1 MLSLGSSG
9 ASSRRLTRQC
19 TCAAET
25 DSDSDNES
33 DAGFRLADT
42 GRTASAPPTFRGAT
56 NEDDDQDATGD
67 DENGNGSTG
76 STDGA
81 SLDPFLP
88 QTTWSK
94 SLSLL
99 ELTKAVHDPL
109 KASQAL
115 HNAEALRQAPALD
128 NVFCSCY
135 DVDTVLTTVQRRE
148 RGHFS
153 PVQKLLLE
161 PESIKQVFAY
171 ATSFSDEHNNE
182 VGEEATD
189 PNSLKPHP
197 DKYRQSYVATE
208 IILRFYLKAMA
219 WYGEPKQDPAEEN
232 GLKSENVENP
242 AETRQLAAIQDRNS
256 GSEPS
261 VNLEGL
267 AVSASKAPTNMSTM
281 MDFRS
286 NASTQKMARIQRL
299 RASMRF
305 ESSGSSI
312 SEFSVNGDEDEELLE
327 DPATRGYLLRLEDLT
342 ATEWKRIF
350 GGLFRFLWPLKMK
363 NDGEIGDNRV
373 VDDEVEIDS
382 VLVANMCRITKN
394 FVTFPAV
401 HRLICDENDDSEGE
415 WLLSRLAAHAYN
427 PDIASL
433 LHGLIH
439 LSIRRGFE
447 YFPIIRCL
455 VERIVEQVPT
465 RLTRSMSAVSS
476 TSTVSSTSSAS
487 PRSSLGGSPPSASP
501 SSFFSSKTAPLS
513 PSLFT
518 TNTTSTV
525 HARISGCAEILIKIL
540 KDEFPNT
547 FRYFIQTKIQLA
559 SFESVETFERE
570 LFPPRTAPS
579 DPAMHHKLKRSVLA
593 ALVENATILAR
604 LAELG
609 MAELRFL
616 DAHHINGVCIPR
628 VLVIDILRHAIEFCL
643 HDFEQLEVFVAPIH
657 LVLDT
662 ICASINYHQHLSTIS
677 EFAAR
682 DCFSDS
688 DSDDDETEDGE
699 DFDSVAGSSGKD
711 SPSKP
716 VKRPGAVPGRT
727 ALYMGITPPALSYSP
742 RSGKAVINHR
752 PLASTLLVMHV
763 VELLDVVIR
772 MSNDRIDSRLSR
784 LDLATSLMDIFEKFP
799 KASILHCRLVK
810 LYLNLLNRPTTNG
823 RVNNPLLRSVFRS
836 PDSILEFI
844 LQKLHANSSS
854 HIYDAHLAI
863 IGVKIAKICSSP
875 TLQQELIR
883 QFCNNVKG
891 WNDFA
896 SSLVATHCQ
905 QMDAL
910 DDSLLGLQV
919 VTGGSRNGTPRKR
932 NTSEDEVDADFPLAR
947 PSSSASEYLS
957 RELEPFRR
965 LPMEKEGFGSSS
977 NLARGNEA
985 VHPSDMFQSRS
996 QSKFPES
1003 IIDILQSDE
1012 STPLDVEEDDFF
1024 VSGYVYQKRSKW
1036 AKVHLKF
1043 EKATCQLT
1051 LQDATAAA
1059 CGSPSNGASKATS
1072 PSKASLLKQFLL
1084 AHKQTWTSRP
1094 KKLVVCNARKWIAFG
1109 QSLKKPN
1116 RGAFGFQ
1123 VEVFDGHREEDETLT
1138 FVTRSEAT
1146 RMQWFEAMQC
1156 AVARTRTARN
1166 SFSDIDEAANTELVQ
1181 CVAKNRGGP
1190 YLVVPDVNLLG
1201 PMTSASF
1208 FIKSEVPEEMPF
1220 WGTYHGDQGI
1230 IKYVSLFKQCLDVVS
1245 VEEKNIQ
1252 AIGYSV
1258 IVEFDATFR
1267 RSESVA
1273 DFDDSEPPTVK
1284 CACTDTYLI
1293 SGNQIIGL
1301 TRTIADSEKLLQL
1314 LCDDE

>member
-1 MLSLGSSG
+1 MLSRSGSG
-9 ASSRRLTRQC
+9 ASSQHLTRQC

-25 DSDSDNES
+25 ESDSDNES
-33 DAGFRLADT
+33 DAGCGSI
-42 GRTASAPPTFRGAT
+42 GRTASSPATFRPT
-56 NEDDDQDATGD
+56 
-67 DENGNGSTG
+67 GNGSEG
-76 STDGA
+76 SNKSGRAPLTEWA
-81 SLDPFLP
+81 H
-88 QTTWSK
+88 

-99 ELTKAVHDPL
+99 ELTKNSHDPL

-135 DVDTVLTTVQRRE
+135 DVDTVLSTVQRRE
-148 RGHFS
+148 KGHFS

-161 PESIKQVFAY
+161 PESIKQVLAF
-171 ATSFSDEHNNE
+171 ATSFSELHPIFRQL
-182 VGEEATD
+182 GESDD
-189 PNSLKPHP
+189 PNAPKQETVSHP

-219 WYGEPKQDPAEEN
+219 WYGEPKQDPQESREN
-232 GLKSENVENP
+232 TADGIVQDAGQDEGQDAGL
-242 AETRQLAAIQDRNS
+242 
-256 GSEPS
+256 S
-261 VNLEGL
+261 VKLEGL
-267 AVSASKAPTNMSTM
+267 AVSSTQKPPTNMTTM

-286 NASTQKMARIQRL
+286 NASTRKMARIQRL

-305 ESSGSSI
+305 ESSDSSI
-312 SEFSVNGDEDEELLE
+312 SDFSLSGDEEEDLLE
-327 DPATRGYLLRLEDLT
+327 DPTTRGYLLRVEDLT
-342 ATEWKRIF
+342 ANEWKRIF
-350 GGLFRFLWPLKMK
+350 AGLFRFLWRTPKV
-363 NDGEIGDNRV
+363 DGEESDNGSAA
-373 VDDEVEIDS
+373 DEEVEVDS

-401 HRLICDENDDSEGE
+401 HRLICDENMDEEKE

-427 PDIASL
+427 PDISSL

-439 LSIRRGFE
+439 LSVRRGFS

-455 VERIVEQVPT
+455 VQRIVEQVPT
-465 RLTRSMSAVSS
+465 RLARSMSSVSS

-487 PRSSLGGSPPSASP
+487 PRSSLGGSPTLSP
-501 SSFFSSKTAPLS
+501 SSFFSSKAAPLS

-518 TNTTSTV
+518 ANSTSTV
-525 HARISGCAEILIKIL
+525 HSRISGCAEILLKIL
-540 KDEFPNT
+540 KEEFPNT
-547 FRYFIQTKIQLA
+547 FRFYMQTKIQLS
-559 SFESVETFERE
+559 SFESVGPFERE

-579 DPAMHHKLKRSVLA
+579 DPAMHQKLKCAVLA
-593 ALVENATILAR
+593 ALMEKPNVLVR

-616 DAHHINGVCIPR
+616 DAYHANGACIPR
-628 VLVIDILRHAIEFCL
+628 VLVIDILRHAVECCV
-643 HDFEQLEVFVAPIH
+643 HDTEQLETFVAPIH

-662 ICASINYHQHLSTIS
+662 VCASINYHQHLSTIS

-688 DSDDDETEDGE
+688 DSEDGSGE
-699 DFDSVAGSSGKD
+699 DLELSIPLNGNA
-711 SPSKP
+711 SPAKP
-716 VKRPGAVPGRT
+716 AKHDASLGRST
-727 ALYMGITPPALSYSP
+727 LYLGITPPALSYSP
-742 RSGKAVINHR
+742 RSGKTVVNHR
-752 PLASTLLVMHV
+752 PLASTLLVVHV

-772 MSNDRIDSRLSR
+772 MSNDRIDSRLTR
-784 LDLATSLMDIFEKFP
+784 LDLATSLIDIFEKFP
-799 KASILHCRLVK
+799 RASILHCRLVK
-810 LYLNLLNRPTTNG
+810 LYLNLLNRPTSNG
-823 RVNNPLLRSVFRS
+823 RVNNPLLRSIFRS

-844 LQKLHANSSS
+844 LHKLNKSSS
-854 HIYDAHLAI
+854 AHIYDAHLAI
-863 IGVKIAKICSSP
+863 VGVKIAKICSSP

-883 QFCNNVKG
+883 QFCNNMEG

-896 SSLVATHCQ
+896 SSLVASHYQ
-905 QMDAL
+905 HMDAL
-910 DDSLLGLQV
+910 DDSLLALQV
-919 VTGGSRNGTPRKR
+919 ISGGPRNGAPRRR
-932 NTSEDEVDADFPLAR
+932 NASEDEIDTGFPLAR

-965 LPMEKEGFGSSS
+965 LPMEKEGFGSSQ
-977 NLARGNEA
+977 NLASGNEA

-1003 IIDILQSDE
+1003 IIDILRSDE
-1012 STPLDVEEDDFF
+1012 STSFNVEEDDFF
-1024 VSGYVYQKRSKW
+1024 VSGYAYQKRSKW
-1036 AKVHLKF
+1036 IKVHLKF

-1051 LQDATAAA
+1051 LQDATDAPS
-1059 CGSPSNGASKATS
+1059 GSPRNGGQKATS
-1072 PSKASLLKQFLL
+1072 PSKASMLKQFLM
-1084 AHKQTWTSRP
+1084 AQKQTWTSRP

-1109 QSLKKPN
+1109 RSLKNPD

-1123 VEVFDGHREEDETLT
+1123 IEVFDGHREEDETLT
-1138 FVTRSEAT
+1138 FVTRPDAT
-1146 RMQWFEAMQC
+1146 RMRWFEAMQC
-1156 AVARTRTARN
+1156 AVTRTRTSRN
-1166 SFSDIDEAANTELVQ
+1166 SFSDIDEAANTSLVE
-1181 CVAKNRGGP
+1181 CVAKNRDGS
-1190 YLVVPDVNLLG
+1190 YLVVPDINLLG

-1220 WGTYHGDQGI
+1220 WGIYHGDLGI
-1230 IKYVSLFKQCLDVVS
+1230 SKYASLFKQCLDVVS
-1245 VEEKNIQ
+1245 VEEKSIQ

-1267 RSESVA
+1267 RSENIA
-1273 DFDDSEPPTVK
+1273 DFDDSEPPSVK
-1284 CACTDTYLI
+1284 CACTDTYLV

>member
-1 MLSLGSSG
+1 MHSA
-9 ASSRRLTRQC
+9 ASTLQLTRQC

-25 DSDSDNES
+25 ESDSDSES
-33 DAGFRLADT
+33 DAGRGSLANA
-42 GRTASAPPTFRGAT
+42 GRTVSSPATLPSSRAPEDPSTGVASAPGAT
-56 NEDDDQDATGD
+56 
-67 DENGNGSTG
+67 ST
-76 STDGA
+76 A
-81 SLDPFLP
+81 APVPFIP
-88 QTTWSK
+88 QTEWAK

-99 ELTKAVHDPL
+99 ELTRSAHDPL

-115 HNAEALRQAPALD
+115 HNAEALRQAPALA

-135 DVDTVLTTVQRRE
+135 DVDTVLATVQRRE

-161 PESIKQVFAY
+161 LESIKQVFSY
-171 ATSFSDEHNNE
+171 ATSFSEELQDEE
-182 VGEEATD
+182 DEDKVK
-189 PNSLKPHP
+189 LHP
-197 DKYRQSYVATE
+197 DRYRQAFVATE

-219 WYGEPKQDPAEEN
+219 WYGEPKQEGGEVTQEQEVQVVTQP
-232 GLKSENVENP
+232 
-242 AETRQLAAIQDRNS
+242 LA
-256 GSEPS
+256 
-261 VNLEGL
+261 GL
-267 AVSASKAPTNMSTM
+267 AVNGPPPTNMQTM

-286 NASTQKMARIQRL
+286 NASTRKMARIQKL

-312 SEFSVNGDEDEELLE
+312 SDFSVDGQEDEEMLE

-342 ATEWKRIF
+342 ADEWKRVF
-350 GGLFRFLWPLKMK
+350 GGLFRFLWPKVK
-363 NDGEIGDNRV
+363 SDEESGENGV
-373 VDDEVEIDS
+373 VDDEVEVDS

-401 HRLICDENDDSEGE
+401 HRLICDDNEDEEKG

-439 LSIRRGFE
+439 LSIRRGFDH
-447 YFPIIRCL
+447 FPITRCL

-465 RLTRSMSAVSS
+465 RLSRSLSSVSS

-487 PRSSLGGSPPSASP
+487 PRSSVSGSPSVSP
-501 SSFFSSKTAPLS
+501 SSFFSSKLAPLS

-518 TNTTSTV
+518 LNTTSTA
-525 HARISGCAEILIKIL
+525 HARISGCADILTKIL

-547 FRYFIQTKIQLA
+547 FRYFIQTKIQLS
-559 SFESVETFERE
+559 SFESVEPFERE
-570 LFPPRTAPS
+570 LFPPRMAPS
-579 DPAMHHKLKRSVLA
+579 DPAMHHNLKLAVLA
-593 ALVENATILAR
+593 ALTENATVLAR
-604 LAELG
+604 LAEIG

-616 DAHHINGVCIPR
+616 DAHHMNGACIPK
-628 VLVIDILRHAIEFCL
+628 VLVVDVLRYAIEFAR
-643 HDFEQLEVFVAPIH
+643 HDPEQLEAFISPIH
-657 LVLDT
+657 LVVDT

-688 DSDDDETEDGE
+688 DSDDEDTED
-699 DFDSVAGSSGKD
+699 DFESPSGKE

-716 VKRPGAVPGRT
+716 AKRDASPARST
-727 ALYMGITPPALSYSP
+727 LYLGITPPALSYSP
-742 RSGKAVINHR
+742 RSGKAVVNHR

-763 VELLDVVIR
+763 VELLDVVVL
-772 MSNDRIDSRLSR
+772 MSNDRIDSRLTR

-799 KASILHCRLVK
+799 KANILHCRLVK
-810 LYLNLLNRPTTNG
+810 LYLNLLNRPSTNG

-844 LQKLHANSSS
+844 LQKLNTSSS
-854 HIYDAHLAI
+854 VHTYDAHLAI

-883 QFCNNVKG
+883 QFCNNVNG

-896 SSLVATHCQ
+896 SSLVATHYQ

-919 VTGGSRNGTPRKR
+919 VTCGVRNGTPRKR
-932 NTSEDEVDADFPLAR
+932 NTSGDDADSGFPLAR
-947 PSSSASEYLS
+947 RSSSASDYLS
-957 RELEPFRR
+957 QELEPFRR
-965 LPMEKEGFGSSS
+965 FPMEKEGFGSSQ

-1003 IIDILQSDE
+1003 IIDILRSDE
-1012 STPLDVEEDDFF
+1012 ATSFDVEEDDFF
-1024 VSGYVYQKRSKW
+1024 VSGYAYQKRSKW

-1043 EKATCQLT
+1043 DKSTCQLT
-1051 LQDATAAA
+1051 LQDAAAVQL
-1059 CGSPSNGASKATS
+1059 GSPRNAGPKATS
-1072 PSKASLLKQFLL
+1072 PSKASMLKQFLIS
-1084 AHKQTWTSRP
+1084 HKQTWMSRP
-1094 KKLVVCNARKWIAFG
+1094 KTLVVCNARKWIAFG
-1109 QSLKKPN
+1109 RSLKKPD

-1138 FVTRSEAT
+1138 FVTRSDAT
-1146 RMQWFEAMQC
+1146 RMRWFEAMQC
-1156 AVARTRTARN
+1156 AVTRTRTSRN
-1166 SFSDIDEAANTELVQ
+1166 SFSDIDEAANTTLVE
-1181 CVAKNRGGP
+1181 CVAKSRGGP

-1230 IKYVSLFKQCLDVVS
+1230 IKYASLFKQCLDVVS
-1245 VEEKNIQ
+1245 VEEKSFQ

-1267 RSESVA
+1267 RSELIA
-1273 DFDDSEPPTVK
+1273 DFDDSEPPSVK

-1293 SGNQIIGL
+1293 TGNQIIGL

-1314 LCDDE
+1314 LCDDD

>member
-1 MLSLGSSG
+1 
-9 ASSRRLTRQC
+9 
-19 TCAAET
+19 
-25 DSDSDNES
+25 
-33 DAGFRLADT
+33 
-42 GRTASAPPTFRGAT
+42 
-56 NEDDDQDATGD
+56 
-67 DENGNGSTG
+67 
-76 STDGA
+76 
-81 SLDPFLP
+81 
-88 QTTWSK
+88 TWAK

-99 ELTKAVHDPL
+99 ELTRTAHDPL

-115 HNAEALRQAPALD
+115 HNAEALRHAIDTVLTTVQRRERGHFSPVQKLLLEPESIKQ
-128 NVFCSCY
+128 VFAM
-135 DVDTVLTTVQRRE
+135 VDTVLTTVQRRE

-161 PESIKQVFAY
+161 PESIKQVFAM
-171 ATSFSDEHNNE
+171 ATSFSEMH
-182 VGEEATD
+182 
-189 PNSLKPHP
+189 PNLSENGSNGPNLHP
-197 DKYRQSYVATE
+197 DKYRQAFVATE

-219 WYGEPKQDPAEEN
+219 CVK
-232 GLKSENVENP
+232 
-242 AETRQLAAIQDRNS
+242 
-256 GSEPS
+256 
-261 VNLEGL
+261 LEGL
-267 AVSASKAPTNMSTM
+267 AVSVKIPPTNMTTM

-286 NASTQKMARIQRL
+286 NASTRKMARIQRL

-312 SEFSVNGDEDEELLE
+312 SDFSVNGDEDEELLE
-327 DPATRGYLLRLEDLT
+327 DPVTRGYLLRLEDLT

-350 GGLFRFLWPLKMK
+350 GGMFRFLWPQMK
-363 NDGEIGDNRV
+363 NGENNV
-373 VDDEVEIDS
+373 VDDEVELDG
-382 VLVANMCRITKN
+382 VFVANMCKITKN

-401 HRLICDENDDSEGE
+401 HTLICDENEDDEKE

-433 LHGLIH
+433 LHGLI
-439 LSIRRGFE
+439 LISIRRGFD

-455 VERIVEQVPT
+455 VQRIVEQVPT
-465 RLTRSMSAVSS
+465 RLTRSLSSVSS

-487 PRSSLGGSPPSASP
+487 PRSSVGGSPPIVSP

-518 TNTTSTV
+518 TSTTSTV
-525 HARISGCAEILIKIL
+525 HARISGCAEILTKIL

-547 FRYFIQTKIQLA
+547 FRYYIQTKIQLA
-559 SFESVETFERE
+559 SFESVETFEKE
-570 LFPPRTAPS
+570 LFPPRMAPS
-579 DPAMHHKLKRSVLA
+579 DPGMHHKLKCAVLA
-593 ALVENATILAR
+593 ALTENSTILAR

-616 DAHHINGVCIPR
+616 DAHHLNGACIPR
-628 VLVIDILRHAIEFCL
+628 VLVVDVLRHAIEFSQ
-643 HDFEQLEVFVAPIH
+643 HDSEQLEAFVAPVH

-662 ICASINYHQHLSTIS
+662 VCASINYHQHLTTIS

-688 DSDDDETEDGE
+688 DSDDDGTEDGE
-699 DFDSVAGSSGKD
+699 DFDSCGKGN
-711 SPSKP
+711 PSKP
-716 VKRPGAVPGRT
+716 PRRDASSPARST
-727 ALYMGITPPALSYSP
+727 LYMGITAPALSFSP
-742 RSGKAVINHR
+742 KSGKAVVNHR

-763 VELLDVVIR
+763 VELLDAVIL
-772 MSNDRIDSRLSR
+772 MSKDRIDSRLTR

-810 LYLNLLNRPTTNG
+810 LYLNLLNRPSTNG

-844 LQKLHANSSS
+844 LQKLDTNSSA

-896 SSLVATHCQ
+896 ASLVATHYQ

-910 DDSLLGLQV
+910 DDSPAGLKV
-919 VTGGSRNGTPRKR
+919 ITGTGRNGTSRKR
-932 NTSEDEVDADFPLAR
+932 NASDDDADTGLLFAR

-957 RELEPFRR
+957 RELQPFRR
-965 LPMEKEGFGSSS
+965 LPMEKEGFGSSH
-977 NLARGNEA
+977 NLARGKEA
-985 VHPSDMFQSRS
+985 VHPSDMLQSRS

-1012 STPLDVEEDDFF
+1012 STPFDVEEDDFF
-1024 VSGYVYQKRSKW
+1024 VSGYAYQKRSKW
-1036 AKVHLKF
+1036 VKVYLKF
-1043 EKATCQLT
+1043 EKSTCQLT
-1051 LQDATAAA
+1051 LQDATTALS
-1059 CGSPSNGASKATS
+1059 GSPSNGAPKATS
-1072 PSKASLLKQFLL
+1072 PSTTSMLKQFLM
-1084 AHKQTWTSRP
+1084 AHTQTWTSRP
-1094 KKLVVCNARKWIAFG
+1094 KTLVVCNARKWIAFG
-1109 QSLKKPN
+1109 RSLKKPD

-1138 FVTRSEAT
+1138 FVTRSDAT
-1146 RMQWFEAMQC
+1146 RMKWFEAMQS
-1156 AVARTRTARN
+1156 AASRTRLSRN
-1166 SFSDIDEAANTELVQ
+1166 SFSDIDEAANTTLVE
-1181 CVAKNRGGP
+1181 CVAKNRDGL

-1208 FIKSEVPEEMPF
+1208 FLKSEVPEEMPF

-1230 IKYVSLFKQCLDVVS
+1230 IKYASLFKQCLDVIS
-1245 VEEKNIQ
+1245 VEEKSIQ

-1258 IVEFDATFR
+1258 IVEFDAIFR
-1267 RSESVA
+1267 TSESIA
-1273 DFDDSEPPTVK
+1273 DFDDSEPPSVT

>member
-1 MLSLGSSG
+1 LNVCATSHQCCAMLSTG
-9 ASSRRLTRQC
+9 ASTLQLTRQC

-25 DSDSDNES
+25 ESDSDNES
-33 DAGFRLADT
+33 EVDNLLEPVRTMSSPATFAASQTDANDEKEATNQVNPAPFV
-42 GRTASAPPTFRGAT
+42 PPT
-56 NEDDDQDATGD
+56 
-67 DENGNGSTG
+67 
-76 STDGA
+76 
-81 SLDPFLP
+81 
-88 QTTWSK
+88 TWAK

-99 ELTKAVHDPL
+99 ELTKTAHDPL

-135 DVDTVLTTVQRRE
+135 DVDTVLTAVQRRE

-161 PESIKQVFAY
+161 PESIKQVFAF
-171 ATSFSDEHNNE
+171 ATSYSDHLTENAE
-182 VGEEATD
+182 
-189 PNSLKPHP
+189 PHP
-197 DKYRQSYVATE
+197 DKYRQAYVATE

-219 WYGEPKQDPAEEN
+219 WYGEPKQEQNDAENEAKEQIKAPQQPN
-232 GLKSENVENP
+232 IKM
-242 AETRQLAAIQDRNS
+242 
-256 GSEPS
+256 
-261 VNLEGL
+261 EGL
-267 AVSASKAPTNMSTM
+267 AVSTNAPPTNLPTM

-286 NASTQKMARIQRL
+286 NASTRKMARIQRL

-312 SEFSVNGDEDEELLE
+312 SDFSVDGEEDEELLE

-342 ATEWKRIF
+342 ANEWRRIF
-350 GGLFRFLWPLKMK
+350 GGLFRFLWPSTK
-363 NDGEIGDNRV
+363 NNGAENVENTVADEEEVDG
-373 VDDEVEIDS
+373 

-401 HRLICDENDDSEGE
+401 HRLICDENEEDEKE
-415 WLLSRLAAHAYN
+415 WLLSRLAVHAYN
-427 PDIASL
+427 PDVAAL

-455 VERIVEQVPT
+455 VQRIVEQVPT
-465 RLTRSMSAVSS
+465 RLARSLSSVSS
-476 TSTVSSTSSAS
+476 TSTVSSTSSTS
-487 PRSSLGGSPPSASP
+487 PRSSFGGSQTLSP
-501 SSFFSSKTAPLS
+501 SSFFSSKTTPLS

-518 TNTTSTV
+518 TNSTSTV
-525 HARISGCAEILIKIL
+525 HARISGCAEMLTKIL

-547 FRYFIQTKIQLA
+547 FRYYIQAKIQLS
-559 SFESVETFERE
+559 SFESVEAFEKE
-570 LFPPRTAPS
+570 LFPPRMAIH
-579 DPAMHHKLKRSVLA
+579 DPAMHHKLKCAVLA
-593 ALVENATILAR
+593 ALTENSTILAR

-616 DAHHINGVCIPR
+616 DAHHMNGTCIPR
-628 VLVIDILRHAIEFCL
+628 ILVVDILRHAIEFSRY
-643 HDFEQLEVFVAPIH
+643 DSDQLEAFVAPIH

-688 DSDDDETEDGE
+688 DSDDDSSGTGE
-699 DFDSVAGSSGKD
+699 FDSLAGKESPNKPAKSGSSPAR
-711 SPSKP
+711 S
-716 VKRPGAVPGRT
+716 T
-727 ALYMGITPPALSYSP
+727 LYVGITPPALSYSP
-742 RSGKAVINHR
+742 RSGKAVVNHR
-752 PLASTLLVMHV
+752 PLASTLLVTHV
-763 VELLDVVIR
+763 VELLDVVIL
-772 MSNDRIDSRLSR
+772 MSNDRIDSRLTR

-799 KASILHCRLVK
+799 TASILHCRLVK
-810 LYLNLLNRPTTNG
+810 LYLNLLNRPSTNG

-844 LQKLHANSSS
+844 LRKLDSNSST

-896 SSLVATHCQ
+896 ASLIATHYQ

-919 VTGGSRNGTPRKR
+919 VTGGARNGTLRKR
-932 NTSEDEVDADFPLAR
+932 NTSEDDADTGFVLAR

-965 LPMEKEGFGSSS
+965 LPMEKEGFGSSH
-977 NLARGNEA
+977 NLAKGSEA

-1012 STPLDVEEDDFF
+1012 STPFDVEEDEFF
-1024 VSGYVYQKRSKW
+1024 VSGYAYQKRSKW

-1043 EKATCQLT
+1043 EKSTCQLT
-1051 LQDATAAA
+1051 LEDATTATSGA
-1059 CGSPSNGASKATS
+1059 PSNGTAKATS
-1072 PSKASLLKQFLL
+1072 PSKASMLKQFLM
-1084 AHKQTWTSRP
+1084 AHTQTWTSRP

-1109 QSLKKPN
+1109 RSVKKRD

-1138 FVTRSEAT
+1138 FVTRSDTT
-1146 RMQWFEAMQC
+1146 RMRWFEAMQS
-1156 AVARTRTARN
+1156 AVNRTRLSRN
-1166 SFSDIDEAANTELVQ
+1166 SFSDIDEAANTTLVE

-1190 YLVVPDVNLLG
+1190 YLVIPDINLLG
-1201 PMTSASF
+1201 PVTSASF
-1208 FIKSEVPEEMPF
+1208 FLKSEVPEEMPF

-1230 IKYVSLFKQCLDVVS
+1230 IKYASLFKQCLDVVS
-1245 VEEKNIQ
+1245 VEEKSIQ

-1267 RSESVA
+1267 RSENI
-1273 DFDDSEPPTVK
+1273 DFDDSEPAVK

>member
-1 MLSLGSSG
+1 MLSTG
-9 ASSRRLTRQC
+9 ASTLQLTRQC

-25 DSDSDNES
+25 ESDSDNES
-33 DAGFRLADT
+33 EVGGLAEPV
-42 GRTASAPPTFRGAT
+42 RTMSSPATFAASQTDAT
-56 NEDDDQDATGD
+56 NTNEATS
-67 DENGNGSTG
+67 GSN
-76 STDGA
+76 SV
-81 SLDPFLP
+81 PFVP
-88 QTTWSK
+88 PATWAK
-94 SLSLL
+94 SMSLL
-99 ELTKAVHDPL
+99 ELTKTAHDPL

-115 HNAEALRQAPALD
+115 HNGEALRHAPSLD

-161 PESIKQVFAY
+161 PESIKQVFGF
-171 ATSFSDEHNNE
+171 ATSFSDHLTENAE
-182 VGEEATD
+182 
-189 PNSLKPHP
+189 PHP
-197 DKYRQSYVATE
+197 DKYRQAYVATE
-208 IILRFYLKAMA
+208 IILRFYLKVMA
-219 WYGEPKQDPAEEN
+219 WYGEPKQEPHE
-232 GLKSENVENP
+232 SEKDAKQHVETP
-242 AETRQLAAIQDRNS
+242 KQ
-256 GSEPS
+256 PS
-261 VNLEGL
+261 VKLEGL
-267 AVSASKAPTNMSTM
+267 AVSSTAPPTNLPTI

-286 NASTQKMARIQRL
+286 NASTRKMARIQRL

-312 SEFSVNGDEDEELLE
+312 SDFSVYGEDDQE

-342 ATEWKRIF
+342 ASEWKRIF
-350 GGLFRFLWPLKMK
+350 GGLFRFLWPITVAENAENSMADELEL
-363 NDGEIGDNRV
+363 DGI
-373 VDDEVEIDS
+373 
-382 VLVANMCRITKN
+382 LVANMCRITKN
-394 FVTFPAV
+394 FVTFPTV
-401 HRLICDENDDSEGE
+401 HRLICDENEQDDKE
-415 WLLSRLAAHAYN
+415 WLLSRLAVHVYN
-427 PDIASL
+427 PDVTAL

-439 LSIRRGFE
+439 LSIRRGFA

-455 VERIVEQVPT
+455 VQRIVEQVPT
-465 RLTRSMSAVSS
+465 RLSRSLSSVSS
-476 TSTVSSTSSAS
+476 TSTVSSTSSQS
-487 PRSSLGGSPPSASP
+487 PRSSFGGSPAMSP
-501 SSFFSSKTAPLS
+501 SSFFASKTPPLS
-513 PSLFT
+513 PSLFS

-525 HARISGCAEILIKIL
+525 HGRISGCAEILTKIL

-547 FRYFIQTKIQLA
+547 FRYFIQTRIQLS
-559 SFESVETFERE
+559 SFESVEAFEKE
-570 LFPPRTAPS
+570 LFPPRMAPH
-579 DPAMHHKLKRSVLA
+579 DPPMHHKLKCAVIA
-593 ALVENATILAR
+593 ALTENSTILAR

-616 DAHHINGVCIPR
+616 DAHHTNGTCIPR
-628 VLVIDILRHAIEFCL
+628 VLIVDVSRHAIEFSRF
-643 HDFEQLEVFVAPIH
+643 DSDQLDVFVAPVH

-688 DSDDDETEDGE
+688 DSDDDSTGTG
-699 DFDSVAGSSGKD
+699 DFDALVDKE
-711 SPSKP
+711 SPQKAT
-716 VKRPGAVPGRT
+716 KRDAAPARST
-727 ALYMGITPPALSYSP
+727 LYGGISPPALSYSP
-742 RSGKAVINHR
+742 RSGKAVVNHR
-752 PLASTLLVMHV
+752 PLASTLLVVHV
-763 VELLDVVIR
+763 VELLDAVIL
-772 MSNDRIDSRLSR
+772 MSNDRIDSRLTR

-810 LYLNLLNRPTTNG
+810 LYLNLLNRPSSNG

-844 LQKLHANSSS
+844 THKLNANSAT

-896 SSLVATHCQ
+896 ASLVATHYQ

-919 VTGGSRNGTPRKR
+919 VARNGTPRKR
-932 NTSEDEVDADFPLAR
+932 NTSEDDADTGLVLAR

-965 LPMEKEGFGSSS
+965 LPMEKEGFGSSH
-977 NLARGNEA
+977 NLAKGSEA

-1012 STPLDVEEDDFF
+1012 ATSFDVQEDDFF
-1024 VSGYVYQKRSKW
+1024 VSGYAYQKRSKW

-1043 EKATCQLT
+1043 EKSTCQLT
-1051 LQDATAAA
+1051 LEDAASATS
-1059 CGSPSNGASKATS
+1059 GSSSTDVSKATS
-1072 PSKASLLKQFLL
+1072 PSMLKQFLM
-1084 AHKQTWTSRP
+1084 AHTQTWTSRP

-1109 QSLKKPN
+1109 RSVKKRD

-1138 FVTRSEAT
+1138 FVTRSDAT
-1146 RMQWFEAMQC
+1146 RMKWFEVMQS
-1156 AVARTRTARN
+1156 AVNRTRMSRN
-1166 SFSDIDEAANTELVQ
+1166 SFSDIDEAANTTLVE
-1181 CVAKNRGGP
+1181 CVAKSRGGP
-1190 YLVVPDVNLLG
+1190 YLVIPDINLLG
-1201 PMTSASF
+1201 PVTSASF
-1208 FIKSEVPEEMPF
+1208 FLKSEVPEEMPF
-1220 WGTYHGDQGI
+1220 WGTYHGDQGV
-1230 IKYVSLFKQCLDVVS
+1230 IKYASLFKQCLDVVS
-1245 VEEKNIQ
+1245 VEEKSIQ

-1273 DFDDSEPPTVK
+1273 DLDDSEPPAVK
-1284 CACTDTYLI
+1284 CACTDTYLV

-1314 LCDDE
+1314 LCDEE

>member
-1 MLSLGSSG
+1 MQSG
-9 ASSRRLTRQC
+9 DASTLQLTRQC

-25 DSDSDNES
+25 ESDSDSES
-33 DAGFRLADT
+33 EAGRGSVSLADAG
-42 GRTASAPPTFRGAT
+42 RTSSAPDALGGAT
-56 NEDDDQDATGD
+56 NEGDA
-67 DENGNGSTG
+67 NANGS
-76 STDGA
+76 GA
-81 SLDPFLP
+81 SNRGGPIPFLAP
-88 QTTWSK
+88 TTWAK
-94 SLSLL
+94 SLSLMDL
-99 ELTKAVHDPL
+99 AKTAHDPL

-135 DVDTVLTTVQRRE
+135 DVETVLTTVQRRE

-161 PESIKQVFAY
+161 PESIKQVFAF
-171 ATSFSDEHNNE
+171 ATGFSDMHRHLAEN
-182 VGEEATD
+182 GDDGD
-189 PNSLKPHP
+189 PISPYP
-197 DKYRQSYVATE
+197 DKYRQAYVATE

-219 WYGEPKQDPAEEN
+219 WYGEPKQDPAEQNDDKPEN
-232 GLKSENVENP
+232 GVKTEENN
-242 AETRQLAAIQDRNS
+242 ETQGQNVGPTI
-256 GSEPS
+256 PS
-261 VNLEGL
+261 VTIEGL
-267 AVSASKAPTNMSTM
+267 AVSSTKAPPTNMTTM

-286 NASTQKMARIQRL
+286 NASTRKMARIQRL

-312 SEFSVNGDEDEELLE
+312 SDFSVDGDEDEELLE
-327 DPATRGYLLRLEDLT
+327 DPVTRGYLLRLEDLT
-342 ATEWKRIF
+342 ANEWKRVF
-350 GGLFRFLWPLKMK
+350 GGLFRFLSPKTK
-363 NDGEIGDNRV
+363 DREEDGGSSAI
-373 VDDEVEIDS
+373 DDEAEVDS

-394 FVTFPAV
+394 YVTFPAV
-401 HRLICDENDDSEGE
+401 HRLICDENEEEEKE

-439 LSIRRGFE
+439 LSVRGGFE

-455 VERIVEQVPT
+455 VERIVEQVPA
-465 RLTRSMSAVSS
+465 RLTRSLSSVSS

-487 PRSSLGGSPPSASP
+487 PRSSFGGSPTVSP
-501 SSFFSSKTAPLS
+501 SSFFSSKTVPLS

-525 HARISGCAEILIKIL
+525 HSRISGCAEILTKIL
-540 KDEFPNT
+540 NDEFPNT
-547 FRYFIQTKIQLA
+547 FRYYIQTKIQLA
-559 SFESVETFERE
+559 SFESVEAFERE

-579 DPAMHHKLKRSVLA
+579 DPAMHLKLKYAVLIS
-593 ALVENATILAR
+593 LTENSTVLAR

-616 DAHHINGVCIPR
+616 DAHHVNGVCIPR
-628 VLVIDILRHAIEFCL
+628 VLVIDILRHAVEFSL
-643 HDFEQLEVFVAPIH
+643 HDAEQLEAFVAPIH
-657 LVLDT
+657 LVMDT

-688 DSDDDETEDGE
+688 DSDDDDTVDGE
-699 DFDSVAGSSGKD
+699 DFDSLADSTGKD
-711 SPSKP
+711 SPSKTSQQ
-716 VKRPGAVPGRT
+716 RDASPGRGT
-727 ALYMGITPPALSYSP
+727 LYMGISPPALRYSP
-742 RSGKAVINHR
+742 RSGKAVVNHR
-752 PLASTLLVMHV
+752 PLAATLLVMHV

-772 MSNDRIDSRLSR
+772 MSNDRIDSRLAR

-844 LQKLHANSSS
+844 LQKLHANSSA

-896 SSLVATHCQ
+896 SSLVATHYQ

-919 VTGGSRNGTPRKR
+919 ITGGARNGTPRRR
-932 NTSEDEVDADFPLAR
+932 NTSEDDLDTGFPLAR

-965 LPMEKEGFGSSS
+965 LPVEKEGFGSSQ
-977 NLARGNEA
+977 NLARGKEA
-985 VHPSDMFQSRS
+985 VHPGDMFQSRS

-1003 IIDILQSDE
+1003 ILDILQSDE
-1012 STPLDVEEDDFF
+1012 STSFDVEEDDFF
-1024 VSGYVYQKRSKW
+1024 VSGYAYQKRSKW

-1043 EKATCQLT
+1043 EKSTCQLT
-1051 LQDATAAA
+1051 LQDATTAPS
-1059 CGSPSNGASKATS
+1059 GSPSNGASKATS
-1072 PSKASLLKQFLL
+1072 PSKASMLKQFLL

-1109 QSLKKPN
+1109 RSLKKPD

-1138 FVTRSEAT
+1138 FVTRSDAT
-1146 RMQWFEAMQC
+1146 RMRWFEAMQC
-1156 AVARTRTARN
+1156 AVTRTRTSRN
-1166 SFSDIDEAANTELVQ
+1166 SFSDIDEAANTTLVE

-1230 IKYVSLFKQCLDVVS
+1230 SKYASLFKQCLDVVS
-1245 VEEKNIQ
+1245 VEEKSIQ

-1267 RSESVA
+1267 RSENIT

>member
-1 MLSLGSSG
+1 MLSTLQ
-9 ASSRRLTRQC
+9 LTRQC

-25 DSDSDNES
+25 ESDSDNES
-33 DAGFRLADT
+33 DVGGPSLSEPV
-42 GRTASAPPTFRGAT
+42 RTMSSPATLPASQTDANNEKEAANGA
-56 NEDDDQDATGD
+56 N
-67 DENGNGSTG
+67 
-76 STDGA
+76 
-81 SLDPFLP
+81 P
-88 QTTWSK
+88 

-99 ELTKAVHDPL
+99 ELAKVTHDPL

-135 DVDTVLTTVQRRE
+135 DVDTVLATVQRRE

-161 PESIKQVFAY
+161 PESIKQVFAF
-171 ATSFSDEHNNE
+171 ATSFSDHLSEN
-182 VGEEATD
+182 GENTE
-189 PNSLKPHP
+189 PHP
-197 DKYRQSYVATE
+197 DKYRQAYESQTRAERGGKETKEAEKDTKEQVE
-208 IILRFYLKAMA
+208 EM
-219 WYGEPKQDPAEEN
+219 KQ
-232 GLKSENVENP
+232 
-242 AETRQLAAIQDRNS
+242 
-256 GSEPS
+256 PS
-261 VNLEGL
+261 VKLEGL
-267 AVSASKAPTNMSTM
+267 AVSTEAPPTNLPTM

-286 NASTQKMARIQRL
+286 NASTRKMARIQRL
-299 RASMRF
+299 HASMRF

-312 SEFSVNGDEDEELLE
+312 SDFSMDGEEDEELME
-327 DPATRGYLLRLEDLT
+327 DP
-342 ATEWKRIF
+342 
-350 GGLFRFLWPLKMK
+350 LK
-363 NDGEIGDNRV
+363 
-373 VDDEVEIDS
+373 
-382 VLVANMCRITKN
+382 
-394 FVTFPAV
+394 
-401 HRLICDENDDSEGE
+401 
-415 WLLSRLAAHAYN
+415 
-427 PDIASL
+427 
-433 LHGLIH
+433 
-439 LSIRRGFE
+439 
-447 YFPIIRCL
+447 
-455 VERIVEQVPT
+455 
-465 RLTRSMSAVSS
+465 
-476 TSTVSSTSSAS
+476 
-487 PRSSLGGSPPSASP
+487 
-501 SSFFSSKTAPLS
+501 
-513 PSLFT
+513 
-518 TNTTSTV
+518 
-525 HARISGCAEILIKIL
+525 CA
-540 KDEFPNT
+540 
-547 FRYFIQTKIQLA
+547 
-559 SFESVETFERE
+559 
-570 LFPPRTAPS
+570 
-579 DPAMHHKLKRSVLA
+579 VLA
-593 ALVENATILAR
+593 ALTENTTILAR

-616 DAHHINGVCIPR
+616 DAHHMNGTCIPR
-628 VLVIDILRHAIEFCL
+628 TLMIDILRHAIEFSRY
-643 HDFEQLEVFVAPIH
+643 DPDQLEAFVAPIH

-688 DSDDDETEDGE
+688 DSDDDITGTG
-699 DFDSVAGSSGKD
+699 DFESLAGKE
-711 SPSKP
+711 SPNKP
-716 VKRPGAVPGRT
+716 AKRDASPART
-727 ALYMGITPPALSYSP
+727 TLYSP
-742 RSGKAVINHR
+742 RSGKTVVNHR

-763 VELLDVVIR
+763 VELLDVVIL
-772 MSNDRIDSRLSR
+772 MSNDRVDSRLTR

-810 LYLNLLNRPTTNG
+810 LYLNLLNRPSTNG

-844 LQKLHANSSS
+844 LNKLDSNSST

-896 SSLVATHCQ
+896 ASLVATHYQ
-905 QMDAL
+905 KMDAL

-919 VTGGSRNGTPRKR
+919 VTGGTRNGTPRKR
-932 NTSEDEVDADFPLAR
+932 NTSEDDADTSFVLAR

-965 LPMEKEGFGSSS
+965 LPMEKEGFGSSQ
-977 NLARGNEA
+977 NLAKGSEA

-1003 IIDILQSDE
+1003 ILDILQSDE
-1012 STPLDVEEDDFF
+1012 STTFDVEENDFF
-1024 VSGYVYQKRSKW
+1024 VTGYAYQKRSKW

-1043 EKATCQLT
+1043 EKSTCQLT
-1051 LQDATAAA
+1051 LEDAATTAS
-1059 CGSPSNGASKATS
+1059 GSPSNGTTKATS
-1072 PSKASLLKQFLL
+1072 PSKASMLKQFLM
-1084 AHKQTWTSRP
+1084 AHTQTWTSRP

-1109 QSLKKPN
+1109 RSLKKPD

-1138 FVTRSEAT
+1138 FVTRSDAT
-1146 RMQWFEAMQC
+1146 RMKWFEAMQS
-1156 AVARTRTARN
+1156 AVSRTRLSRN
-1166 SFSDIDEAANTELVQ
+1166 SFSDIDEAANTMLVE
-1181 CVAKNRGGP
+1181 CVAKSRGGP
-1190 YLVVPDVNLLG
+1190 YLVIPDINLLG
-1201 PMTSASF
+1201 PVTSASF
-1208 FIKSEVPEEMPF
+1208 FLKSEVPEEMPF

-1230 IKYVSLFKQCLDVVS
+1230 IKYASLFKQCLDVIS
-1245 VEEKNIQ
+1245 VEEKSIQ

-1267 RSESVA
+1267 RSENIA
-1273 DFDDSEPPTVK
+1273 DLDDSEPPAVK

>member
-1 MLSLGSSG
+1 MLSTLQ
-9 ASSRRLTRQC
+9 LTRQC

-25 DSDSDNES
+25 ESDSDNES
-33 DAGFRLADT
+33 DVGGPSLSEPV
-42 GRTASAPPTFRGAT
+42 RTMSSPATLPASQTDANNEKEAANGANPVPFMPPTAW
-56 NEDDDQDATGD
+56 A
-67 DENGNGSTG
+67 
-76 STDGA
+76 
-81 SLDPFLP
+81 
-88 QTTWSK
+88 K

-99 ELTKAVHDPL
+99 ELAKATHDPL

-135 DVDTVLTTVQRRE
+135 DVDTVLATVQRRE

-161 PESIKQVFAY
+161 PESIKQVFAF
-171 ATSFSDEHNNE
+171 ATSFSDHLSEN
-182 VGEEATD
+182 GENTE
-189 PNSLKPHP
+189 PHP
-197 DKYRQSYVATE
+197 DKYRQAYVATE

-219 WYGEPKQDPAEEN
+219 WYGEPKQEQNEAEKET
-232 GLKSENVENP
+232 KEAEKDTKEQVE
-242 AETRQLAAIQDRNS
+242 EMKQ
-256 GSEPS
+256 PS
-261 VNLEGL
+261 VKLEGL
-267 AVSASKAPTNMSTM
+267 AVSTEAPPTNLPTM

-286 NASTQKMARIQRL
+286 NASTRKMARIQRL

-312 SEFSVNGDEDEELLE
+312 SDFSVDGEEDGELME
-327 DPATRGYLLRLEDLT
+327 DPISRGYLLRLEDLT
-342 ATEWKRIF
+342 ANEWKRIF
-350 GGLFRFLWPLKMK
+350 GGLFRFLWPMAK
-363 NDGEIGDNRV
+363 NGEENAESSV
-373 VDDEVEIDS
+373 DEVQVDGI
-382 VLVANMCRITKN
+382 LVANMCRITKN
-394 FVTFPAV
+394 FVSFPAV
-401 HRLICDENDDSEGE
+401 HRLICDENEDDEKE
-415 WLLSRLAAHAYN
+415 WLLSRLAVHAYN
-427 PDIASL
+427 PDIAAL

-455 VERIVEQVPT
+455 VQRIVEQVPT
-465 RLTRSMSAVSS
+465 RLARSLSSVSS
-476 TSTVSSTSSAS
+476 TSTVSSTSSTS
-487 PRSSLGGSPPSASP
+487 PRSSLSGSPALSP
-501 SSFFSSKTAPLS
+501 SSFFSSKTTPLS

-518 TNTTSTV
+518 SNTTSTV
-525 HARISGCAEILIKIL
+525 HGRISGCAEILTKIL

-559 SFESVETFERE
+559 SFESVEAFEKE
-570 LFPPRTAPS
+570 LFPPRMAPH
-579 DPAMHHKLKRSVLA
+579 DPAMHHKLKCAVLA
-593 ALVENATILAR
+593 ALTENTTILAR

-616 DAHHINGVCIPR
+616 DAHHMNGTCIPR
-628 VLVIDILRHAIEFCL
+628 TLMIDILRHAIEFSRY
-643 HDFEQLEVFVAPIH
+643 DPDQLEAFVAPIH

-688 DSDDDETEDGE
+688 DSDDDSTGTG
-699 DFDSVAGSSGKD
+699 DFESLAGKE

-716 VKRPGAVPGRT
+716 AKRDTSPARST
-727 ALYMGITPPALSYSP
+727 LYGGITPPALSYSP
-742 RSGKAVINHR
+742 RSGKTVVNHR
-752 PLASTLLVMHV
+752 PLALTLLVMHV
-763 VELLDVVIR
+763 VELLDVVIL
-772 MSNDRIDSRLSR
+772 MSNDRVDSRLTR

-810 LYLNLLNRPTTNG
+810 LYLNLLNRPSTNG

-836 PDSILEFI
+836 PDSILEFV
-844 LQKLHANSSS
+844 LNKLDSNSST

-896 SSLVATHCQ
+896 ASLVATHYQ
-905 QMDAL
+905 KMDAL

-919 VTGGSRNGTPRKR
+919 VTDGTRNGTPRKR
-932 NTSEDEVDADFPLAR
+932 NTSEDDADTGFVLAR

-965 LPMEKEGFGSSS
+965 LPMEKEGFGSSQ
-977 NLARGNEA
+977 NLAKGSEA

-1003 IIDILQSDE
+1003 ILDILQSDE
-1012 STPLDVEEDDFF
+1012 STTFDVEEDDFF
-1024 VSGYVYQKRSKW
+1024 VTGYAYQKRSKW

-1043 EKATCQLT
+1043 EKSTCQLT
-1051 LQDATAAA
+1051 LEDAATTAS
-1059 CGSPSNGASKATS
+1059 GSSSNGTTKATS
-1072 PSKASLLKQFLL
+1072 PSKASMLKQFLM
-1084 AHKQTWTSRP
+1084 AHTQTWTSRP

-1109 QSLKKPN
+1109 RSLKKPD

-1138 FVTRSEAT
+1138 FVTRSDAT
-1146 RMQWFEAMQC
+1146 RMKWFEAMQS
-1156 AVARTRTARN
+1156 AVSRTRLSRN
-1166 SFSDIDEAANTELVQ
+1166 SFSDIDEAANTMLVE
-1181 CVAKNRGGP
+1181 CVAKSRGGP
-1190 YLVVPDVNLLG
+1190 YLVIPDINLLG
-1201 PMTSASF
+1201 PVTSASF
-1208 FIKSEVPEEMPF
+1208 FLKSEVPEEMPF

-1230 IKYVSLFKQCLDVVS
+1230 IKYASLFKQCLDVIS
-1245 VEEKNIQ
+1245 VEEKSIQ

-1267 RSESVA
+1267 RSENIA
-1273 DFDDSEPPTVK
+1273 DFDDSEPPAVK

>member
-1 MLSLGSSG
+1 MLSAGVSTLQ
-9 ASSRRLTRQC
+9 LTRQC

-25 DSDSDNES
+25 ESDSDNES
-33 DAGFRLADT
+33 DVCLSET
-42 GRTASAPPTFRGAT
+42 GRTASSPAAFPASDAASSSTGTEPPTA
-56 NEDDDQDATGD
+56 AW
-67 DENGNGSTG
+67 
-76 STDGA
+76 A
-81 SLDPFLP
+81 
-88 QTTWSK
+88 K

-99 ELTKAVHDPL
+99 ELARSAHDPL

-115 HNAEALRQAPALD
+115 HNAEALRHAPALD
-128 NVFCSCY
+128 NVFCGCY

-148 RGHFS
+148 RRHFS

-161 PESIKQVFAY
+161 PESIKQVFAF
-171 ATSFSDEHNNE
+171 ATSFSEHLQLGNE
-182 VGEEATD
+182 PRT
-189 PNSLKPHP
+189 PPHP

-208 IILRFYLKAMA
+208 IILRFYLKVMV
-219 WYGEPKQDPAEEN
+219 WYGEPKPTEGEKEAAAGVQQPAEPRK
-232 GLKSENVENP
+232 L
-242 AETRQLAAIQDRNS
+242 S
-256 GSEPS
+256 GELQP
-261 VNLEGL
+261 L
-267 AVSASKAPTNMSTM
+267 AVASTKAPPTNLPTM

-286 NASTQKMARIQRL
+286 NASTRKMARIQRL

-312 SEFSVNGDEDEELLE
+312 SDLSVGSEDEEELLE
-327 DPATRGYLLRLEDLT
+327 DPAARGYLLRLEDLT
-342 ATEWKRIF
+342 ANEWKRIF
-350 GGLFRFLWPLKMK
+350 GGLFRFLWPKK
-363 NDGEIGDNRV
+363 GEGGEGGGRCGA
-373 VDDEVEIDS
+373 DDEVEADG
-382 VLVANMCRITKN
+382 VLVANMCRITKS

-401 HRLICDENDDSEGE
+401 HKLICDENEDGGDE
-415 WLLSRLAAHAYN
+415 WLLSRLAAHTYN
-427 PDIASL
+427 PDVASL

-447 YFPIIRCL
+447 YFPSIRCL
-455 VERIVEQVPT
+455 VERIVEQVPI
-465 RLTRSMSAVSS
+465 RLARSLSSVSS
-476 TSTVSSTSSAS
+476 TSTVSSTSSTS
-487 PRSSLGGSPPSASP
+487 PRSSFGGSPTVSP

-513 PSLFT
+513 PALFT
-518 TNTTSTV
+518 SNTTSTV
-525 HARISGCAEILIKIL
+525 HARISGCAEILVKIL

-547 FRYFIQTKIQLA
+547 FRYYIQTKIQLA
-559 SFESVETFERE
+559 SFESVESFEKE
-570 LFPPRTAPS
+570 LFPPRMAPS
-579 DPAMHHKLKRSVLA
+579 DPAMHHKLKCAMLA
-593 ALVENATILAR
+593 SLTENSTILAR

-616 DAHHINGVCIPR
+616 DAHHLNGACIPR
-628 VLVIDILRHAIEFCL
+628 VLVIDILRHAIEFSRY
-643 HDFEQLEVFVAPIH
+643 DSEQLEAFVAPIH

-688 DSDDDETEDGE
+688 DSDDDSTENGE
-699 DFDSVAGSSGKD
+699 QFDSLAGTK

-716 VKRPGAVPGRT
+716 AKRDASPARST
-727 ALYMGITPPALSYSP
+727 LYMGITPPALSYSP
-742 RSGKAVINHR
+742 KSGKAVVNHR
-752 PLASTLLVMHV
+752 PLASTLLVVHV
-763 VELLDVVIR
+763 VELLDAVIL
-772 MSNDRIDSRLSR
+772 MSKDRIDSRLTR

-810 LYLNLLNRPTTNG
+810 LYLNLLNRPSTNG

-844 LQKLHANSSS
+844 LRKLDSNSST

-896 SSLVATHCQ
+896 ASLVATHYQ
-905 QMDAL
+905 QMDGL

-919 VTGGSRNGTPRKR
+919 VTGGTRNGTPRKR
-932 NTSEDEVDADFPLAR
+932 NTSEDDADTGFLLAR

-957 RELEPFRR
+957 QELQPFRR
-965 LPMEKEGFGSSS
+965 LPMEKEGFGSSQ

-1012 STPLDVEEDDFF
+1012 STSFDVEEDNFF
-1024 VSGYVYQKRSKW
+1024 VSGYAYQKRSKW

-1043 EKATCQLT
+1043 EKSTCQLT
-1051 LQDATAAA
+1051 LQDATAVQS
-1059 CGSPSNGASKATS
+1059 GSPSNGTSKATS
-1072 PSKASLLKQFLL
+1072 PSKASMLKQFLM
-1084 AHKQTWTSRP
+1084 AQTQTWTSRP

-1109 QSLKKPN
+1109 RNLKKPD

-1123 VEVFDGHREEDETLT
+1123 VDVFDGHREEDETLT
-1138 FVTRSEAT
+1138 FVTRSDAT
-1146 RMQWFEAMQC
+1146 RMKWFETMQC
-1156 AVARTRTARN
+1156 AVSRTRTSRY
-1166 SFSDIDEAANTELVQ
+1166 SFSDIDEAANTTLVE
-1181 CVAKNRGGP
+1181 CVAKNRDGL

-1208 FIKSEVPEEMPF
+1208 FLKSEVPEEMPF

-1230 IKYVSLFKQCLDVVS
+1230 IKYASLFKQCLDVIS
-1245 VEEKNIQ
+1245 VEEKSIQ

-1258 IVEFDATFR
+1258 IVEFNATFR
-1267 RSESVA
+1267 RSEIVA
-1273 DFDDSEPPTVK
+1273 DFDDSEPPAVK

>member
-1 MLSLGSSG
+1 METSTSQ
-9 ASSRRLTRQC
+9 LTRQC

-25 DSDSDNES
+25 ESDSDNES
-33 DAGFRLADT
+33 EQGSLLPPETSRTVSSPAAFEPSEASS
-42 GRTASAPPTFRGAT
+42 GRGPV
-56 NEDDDQDATGD
+56 
-67 DENGNGSTG
+67 
-76 STDGA
+76 
-81 SLDPFLP
+81 PFLP
-88 QTTWSK
+88 PTTWAK

-99 ELTKAVHDPL
+99 ELTRNTHDPL

-115 HNAEALRQAPALD
+115 HNAEALRQASALD

-161 PESIKQVFAY
+161 PESIKQVFNY
-171 ATSFSDEHNNE
+171 ATSFNELHEQESEEETQEHPE
-182 VGEEATD
+182 
-189 PNSLKPHP
+189 
-197 DKYRQSYVATE
+197 KYRQAYVATE

-219 WYGEPKQDPAEEN
+219 WYGEPKQDENEQVQAAIEAEET
-232 GLKSENVENP
+232 V
-242 AETRQLAAIQDRNS
+242 RQP
-256 GSEPS
+256 E
-261 VNLEGL
+261 VKLEGL
-267 AVSASKAPTNMSTM
+267 AVSSATNLPTM

-286 NASTQKMARIQRL
+286 NASTRKMARIQRL

-312 SEFSVNGDEDEELLE
+312 SDFSVDGEEDEELLE

-342 ATEWKRIF
+342 ANEWKRIF
-350 GGLFRFLWPLKMK
+350 SGLFRFLGSKK
-363 NDGEIGDNRV
+363 SDGVENGDTL
-373 VDDEVEIDS
+373 DDEMEVDG
-382 VLVANMCRITKN
+382 VLAANMCRITKN

-401 HRLICDENDDSEGE
+401 HRLICGENEDEEKE
-415 WLLSRLAAHAYN
+415 WLLSRLAAHTYN
-427 PDIASL
+427 PDVAGL

-439 LSIRRGFE
+439 LSIRRGFD

-455 VERIVEQVPT
+455 VGRIVEQVPT
-465 RLTRSMSAVSS
+465 RLARSLSSVSS
-476 TSTVSSTSSAS
+476 TSTVSSTASTS
-487 PRSSLGGSPPSASP
+487 PRSSLGGSPTVSP

-518 TNTTSTV
+518 SNTTSTV
-525 HARISGCAEILIKIL
+525 HARISGCAEILTKIL

-547 FRYFIQTKIQLA
+547 FRYYIQTKIQLA
-559 SFESVETFERE
+559 SFESVESFEKE
-570 LFPPRTAPS
+570 LFPPRMAPS
-579 DPAMHHKLKRSVLA
+579 DPAMHHKLKCAVFA
-593 ALVENATILAR
+593 ALTENSTILAR
-604 LAELG
+604 LTELG

-616 DAHHINGVCIPR
+616 DAHHMNGACIPR
-628 VLVIDILRHAIEFCL
+628 VLVVDILRHAIEFSR
-643 HDFEQLEVFVAPIH
+643 HDSEQLEAFVAPIH

-688 DSDDDETEDGE
+688 DSDDDSAENGVDFETL
-699 DFDSVAGSSGKD
+699 VAKG
-711 SPSKP
+711 SPSKQT
-716 VKRPGAVPGRT
+716 KRDASPARSTV
-727 ALYMGITPPALSYSP
+727 YMGITPPALSYSP
-742 RSGKAVINHR
+742 RSGKTVVNHR

-763 VELLDVVIR
+763 VELLDAIIL
-772 MSNDRIDSRLSR
+772 MSNDRIDSRLTR
-784 LDLATSLMDIFEKFP
+784 LDLATSLMDVFEKFP

-810 LYLNLLNRPTTNG
+810 LYLNLLNRPSTNG

-844 LQKLHANSSS
+844 LQKLDSNSST

-896 SSLVATHCQ
+896 ASLVATHYQ

-919 VTGGSRNGTPRKR
+919 VTVGTRHGTPRKR
-932 NTSEDEVDADFPLAR
+932 NTSEDEADTGFLLAR

-965 LPMEKEGFGSSS
+965 LPMEKEGFGSSH

-1003 IIDILQSDE
+1003 ILDILQSDA
-1012 STPLDVEEDDFF
+1012 STSFDVVEDAFF
-1024 VSGYVYQKRSKW
+1024 VSGYAYQKRSKW

-1043 EKATCQLT
+1043 EKSTCQLT
-1051 LQDATAAA
+1051 LQDAADVQS
-1059 CGSPSNGASKATS
+1059 GSPSNGASKATS
-1072 PSKASLLKQFLL
+1072 PTKASMLKQFFL

-1109 QSLKKPN
+1109 RSLKRPD

-1123 VEVFDGHREEDETLT
+1123 IEVFDGHREEDETLT

-1146 RMQWFEAMQC
+1146 RMRWFEAMQY
-1156 AVARTRTARN
+1156 AVNRTRTSRN
-1166 SFSDIDEAANTELVQ
+1166 SFSDIDEAANTVLVE
-1181 CVAKNRGGP
+1181 CVAKNRGGS
-1190 YLVVPDVNLLG
+1190 YLVIPDVNLLG

-1208 FIKSEVPEEMPF
+1208 FLKSEVPEEMPF
-1220 WGTYHGDQGI
+1220 WGIYHGDQGI
-1230 IKYVSLFKQCLDVVS
+1230 IKYASLFKQCLDVLS
-1245 VEEKNIQ
+1245 VEEKSIQ

-1267 RSESVA
+1267 RSESIA
-1273 DFDDSEPPTVK
+1273 DLDDSEPPAVK
-1284 CACTDTYLI
+1284 CSCTDTYLI